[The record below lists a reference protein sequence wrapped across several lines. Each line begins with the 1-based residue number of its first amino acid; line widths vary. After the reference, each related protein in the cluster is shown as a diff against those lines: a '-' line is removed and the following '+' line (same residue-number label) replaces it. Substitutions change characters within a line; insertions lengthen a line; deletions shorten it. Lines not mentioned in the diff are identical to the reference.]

1 MANPKVEIEVEL
13 SGAKEVESDLSGVGE
28 ATASVANAMG
38 STNEKLGEG
47 LSGISDSVG
56 VLKEGFGGLK
66 GAVGAL
72 GTTGSAGLMGMIGP
86 LAAVTMGAMALY
98 EAFKM
103 VTGAAQLAE
112 ERKTAIAAAAGDLQ
126 SKLEA
131 LAEKGVVL
139 TAKAMREFAR
149 ADIMAQLEKEKLQTA
164 TEKVTGGLKEYW
176 AAVDEGQRLTKEH
189 AKAVKGLAQAEEVMR
204 SAWNEDADTIRGA
217 FDARF
222 KLKAIIDQQAASV
235 IRLKKAETAYYKQ
248 LDKSEPFQRKN
259 MEHLKKVEELYVS
272 HEETSVDARKTK
284 AAELIDR
291 VKNLKLMDAEGIMSE
306 DRLSVEK
313 AKIET
318 TELASKALVRKHS
331 EDKKRLGEIVAN
343 LEKEVKAFDEAEVV
357 KQLAFARTARA
368 EKALRDKQG
377 AARSQRASQAEAR
390 KTKRQAEA
398 LKAIAEEA
406 RIQQLRIELTKE
418 GDAKLVALANL
429 QRDTAKKMNKK
440 NKRALETAELQHQ
453 LTMFQIGEAAKSKE
467 AAADKNRVKRELTAQ
482 LNQEQRQLEAK
493 RFANDQSNTFM
504 RSSFADVLAMTDE
517 AYKREEELLI
527 SKHRKEEMLARQ
539 SGDNVTE
546 MMKRQEHER
555 GSLLAKSMDKR
566 MDAVGEFSDKYG
578 SAFVEAGV
586 GALFFGESFKEATG
600 AILAGLARQ
609 AAVQALMETAKGVA
623 ALTNPITAPTA
634 GGHFQSAAM
643 FAGAATAAGLGARAL
658 GYGGG
663 GGGGAGGASPSGA
676 PQTAP
681 TPQREEATSDAMVF
695 NINFGGAVI
704 YDTKRAAE
712 QALADRIANIMNTP
726 RRGAVRLNRG

>member
-1 MANPKVEIEVEL
+1 
-13 SGAKEVESDLSGVGE
+13 
-28 ATASVANAMG
+28 
-38 STNEKLGEG
+38 
-47 LSGISDSVG
+47 
-56 VLKEGFGGLK
+56 
-66 GAVGAL
+66 
-72 GTTGSAGLMGMIGP
+72 MI
-86 LAAVTMGAMALY
+86 T
-98 EAFKM
+98 
-103 VTGAAQLAE
+103 
-112 ERKTAIAAAAGDLQ
+112 
-126 SKLEA
+126 
-131 LAEKGVVL
+131 
-139 TAKAMREFAR
+139 
-149 ADIMAQLEKEKLQTA
+149 
-164 TEKVTGGLKEYW
+164 
-176 AAVDEGQRLTKEH
+176 
-189 AKAVKGLAQAEEVMR
+189 
-204 SAWNEDADTIRGA
+204 
-217 FDARF
+217 
-222 KLKAIIDQQAASV
+222 DQQAESV
-235 IRLKKAETAYYKQ
+235 ERLKKATAEYYKE
-248 LDKSEPFQRKN
+248 LDKTEPLQRKN
-259 MEHLKKVEELYVS
+259 MEQLKAVEELYVAQ
-272 HEETSVDARKTK
+272 EETSVDARKAK
-284 AAELIDR
+284 AAELVDR
-291 VKNLKLMDAEGIMSE
+291 LKNLKLMNAEGTVSE
-306 DRLSVEK
+306 DQLSLEK
-313 AKIET
+313 VKIET
-318 TELASKALVRKHS
+318 TELASKALIKKHD
-331 EDKKRLGEIVAN
+331 EDRKRLGEIVAD
-343 LEKEVKAFDEAEVV
+343 LEKEVKAFDEAELV
-357 KQLAFARTARA
+357 KQLAFTKTFRA
-368 EKALRDKQG
+368 ERALEEKEAAAKA
-377 AARSQRASQAEAR
+377 QRASQAQAR
-390 KTKRQAEA
+390 QAKRQAEA

-418 GDAKLVALANL
+418 SDEKLIALANL
-429 QRDTAKKMNKK
+429 QRDTALQMNKK
-440 NKRALETAELQHQ
+440 NRRALETAELQHQ
-453 LTMFQIGEAAKSKE
+453 LTMFQIGEAAESKE
-467 AAADKNRVKRELTAQ
+467 AAADKNRAKLKLTAQ

-493 RFANDQSNTFM
+493 RWADDQANTFM

-555 GSLLAKSMDKR
+555 GALLAQSMDKR
-566 MDAVGEFSDKYG
+566 MEAVGEFSDKYG